1 MASNGGQLT
10 KRNTLH
16 AKMLSQTRRGSGQ
29 DKEALAESA
38 IARAL
43 ERSQEEVEGAL
54 RRLAAARV
62 LILAPGTANIW
73 AANPFCATPS
83 NFRVEALGRTYWGI
97 CIWDA
102 LGIPAALHADAT
114 VTARCGDCHRDL
126 VLEVRGDALA
136 PVDGIVHFGVPA
148 ARWWDNIAFT

>member
-1 MASNGGQLT
+1 MTSSSRSDA
-10 KRNTLH
+10 
-16 AKMLSQTRRGSGQ
+16 
-29 DKEALAESA
+29 DALDREVRVYVFRQSA
-38 IARAL
+38 DTARVPAPADLARAL
-43 ERSQEEVEGAL
+43 GRPQGEIEDSL

-83 NFRVEALGRTYWGI
+83 NFRVEALRRTYWGI

-114 VTARCGDCHRDL
+114 ITARCGDCNQDL

-136 PVDGIVHFGVPA
+136 RANGIVHFGVPA

>member
-1 MASNGGQLT
+1 MAS
-10 KRNTLH
+10 
-16 AKMLSQTRRGSGQ
+16 QTPSDADALDQ
-29 DKEALAESA
+29 DVRIHVFRQSA
-38 IARAL
+38 DTARIPTPADIARAL
-43 ERSQEEVEGAL
+43 GRVQEEIEESL

-62 LILAPGTANIW
+62 LILAPGTATIW

-114 VTARCGDCHRDL
+114 VTTHCGDCDQDV

-136 PVDGIVHFGVPA
+136 RAGGIVHFGVPA